1 MPRHTIWVPTI
12 SDLPHSAAI
21 YSLPIITVGNEIL
34 KPYLN
39 SFRSCRTEKLSIFRS
54 AEKLIISLSLN
65 FERAV
70 GLIYIST
77 RQVGYLEAQN
87 TMVKLILP

>member
-12 SDLPHSAAI
+12 SDLPHSAAL

-39 SFRSCRTEKLSIFRS
+39 SFRSCRTEKLSILWS
-54 AEKLIISLSLN
+54 AERLMISLSLD
-65 FERAV
+65 FERTV
-70 GLIYIST
+70 CPIGMTT
-77 RQVGYLEAQN
+77 RQVGYSEAQN
-87 TMVKLILP
+87 TMVTLILP